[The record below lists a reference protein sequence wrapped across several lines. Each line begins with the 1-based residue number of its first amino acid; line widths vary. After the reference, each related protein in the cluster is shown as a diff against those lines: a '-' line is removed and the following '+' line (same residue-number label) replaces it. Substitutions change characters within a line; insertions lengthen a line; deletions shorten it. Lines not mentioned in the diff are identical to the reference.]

1 LRGAV
6 NILNKRGKTQ
16 IHELKL
22 KVRGM
27 ENIANNTEKETAVLE
42 AKPELI
48 EPSMYQVVMHND
60 DYTPMEFVVAVLETF
75 FYMDS
80 VRATSIMHQ
89 VHLLGKAICGVF
101 SKDVAETKVELV
113 IDYARRHEHPLLC
126 SIEAM

>member
-1 LRGAV
+1 
-6 NILNKRGKTQ
+6 
-16 IHELKL
+16 
-22 KVRGM
+22 M
-27 ENIANNTEKETAVLE
+27 ENIAITKEFETVVVEVQPLL
-42 AKPELI
+42 K

-60 DYTPMEFVVAVLETF
+60 DFTPMEFVVGVLETF

-89 VHLLGKAICGVF
+89 VHMVGKAICGVF
-101 SKDVAETKVELV
+101 SKDVAETKVDLV